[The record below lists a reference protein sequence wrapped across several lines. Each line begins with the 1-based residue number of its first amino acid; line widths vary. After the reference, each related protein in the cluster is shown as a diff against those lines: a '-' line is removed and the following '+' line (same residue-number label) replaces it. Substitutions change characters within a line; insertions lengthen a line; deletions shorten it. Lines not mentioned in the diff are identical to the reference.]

1 MRTRRGVAILAAF
14 LVLLAVGAPPLFA
27 EAQLVYLQG
36 DVSVR
41 RGSRSITPDI
51 GAQLQQGDLVVTGAA
66 ATAILMLNGNTQ
78 VKMREKTEFRI
89 DSLGADT
96 TLSLDRG
103 GLFSNI
109 IGKLQGHFS
118 LRTGSVIAGVRG
130 TEFFMAYGKT
140 IDSSPDI
147 WLCVNRGTVA
157 VTVEGTDQSVDV
169 TEGEGINVLS
179 GLRITPPR
187 SYAWT
192 KKLNWNMDPG
202 QAPVQDST
210 NLNQAYSDLLN
221 QDYD

>member
-1 MRTRRGVAILAAF
+1 MRRRRGAGFPAAL
-14 LVLLAVGAPPLFA
+14 LVIFCIGAVPLFS
-27 EAQLVYLQG
+27 EAQLVYSQG
-36 DVSVR
+36 EVSVR
-41 RGSRSITPDI
+41 RGTQSLTPEI

-66 ATAILMLNGNTQ
+66 STAILMLNGNTQ
-78 VKMREKTEFRI
+78 VKMREKTEFKI

-109 IGKLQGHFS
+109 VGKLQGRFS
-118 LRTGSVIAGVRG
+118 VRTGSVLAGVRG
-130 TEFFMAYGKT
+130 TEFFVAYGKT

-147 WLCVNRGTVA
+147 WLCVNRGTVS

-179 GLRITPPR
+179 GLKITPPK
-187 SYAWT
+187 SYDWT

-202 QAPVQDST
+202 QAPVQDRT